1 MPDRLQ
7 PDPLALPLILTDD
20 LYVRPGEKGT
30 DLTQPSPRPAPRP
43 VLVLHE
49 AQLAAEEQT
58 LLAKILEA
66 VKVPAQQYDTHL
78 LPTYQ
83 ASLAEGRR
91 FILVFAAGQPPRDFA
106 FAERY
111 EAVPVLG
118 QAQLLYADSLAQIA
132 QDTAKKKLLWERL
145 RQLFGV

>member
-1 MPDRLQ
+1 MPDRLL
-7 PDPLALPLILTDD
+7 PESPLALPLILSDD
-20 LYVRPGEKGT
+20 LYVRPEKSAV
-30 DLTQPSPRPAPRP
+30 SPAGATPEARP
-43 VLVLHE
+43 VLVLYE
-49 AQLAAEEQT
+49 GELAPTLQT

-66 VKVPAQQYDTHL
+66 VKVAAPQYDAHPLTA
-78 LPTYQ
+78 YQ
-83 ASLAEGRR
+83 ASLANGRR
-91 FILVFAAGQPPRDFA
+91 YILVFAAGQPPRDFA